1 MSASFHSIFHDT
13 SSTTVSA
20 ALLGLLFHQVTR
32 NVEFELYMYHFM
44 ALSSASFLG
53 LIYTL
58 IQLEGQSFLGA
69 FLQAITFATSFNT
82 ALLLSIATYRLV
94 FHRCR
99 KFPGPLLAKIS
110 RFYAAYLSAKD
121 VQYFKE
127 LARAHAQYGD
137 FVRTGRWSSKCKTLS
152 H

>member
-1 MSASFHSIFHDT
+1 MSATFHSIFHDAG
-13 SSTTVSA
+13 STAGSA
-20 ALLGLLFHQVTR
+20 ALLGVLFHQVTR

-44 ALSSASFLG
+44 VLSSASFLS

-58 IQLEGQSFLGA
+58 VQLEGQSLVGA
-69 FLQAITFATSFNT
+69 LLRASIFATSFNT

-99 KFPGPLLAKIS
+99 KFPGPLLAKVS

-127 LARAHAQYGD
+127 LARVHAQYGD
-137 FVRTGRWSSKCKTLS
+137 FVRTGRRFSSYG
-152 H
+152 